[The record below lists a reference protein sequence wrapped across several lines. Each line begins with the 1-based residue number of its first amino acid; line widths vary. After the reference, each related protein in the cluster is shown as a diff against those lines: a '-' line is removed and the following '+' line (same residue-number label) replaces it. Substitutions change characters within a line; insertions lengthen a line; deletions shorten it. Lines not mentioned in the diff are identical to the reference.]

1 MRAAKTLVSLMLAG
15 ALTLSPALAADV
27 SDKFPAENSYSAAFY
42 PDVPSGAWYAD
53 AAKVCYET
61 GIMLGTQVGFAPDNT
76 VTVAETAVISARL
89 AGAVNG
95 KEVPAG
101 ENWYKPSVDLL
112 TGLGVAVP
120 SDLFA
125 PATREEFFS
134 MLAAVL
140 PADYTAAVNSITAL
154 PDTDSSEVLRFYNAG
169 ILTGTDAY
177 GTFNGGGVLTRKE
190 AAAMIAR
197 VVRPELRKEFT
208 LRSKPAE
215 AEKPV
220 EKPSYQEELGAT
232 MALKVNGQEV
242 PMDQYVGWLNRAVDQ
257 FRLMLRQNNMTLDW
271 SENYGVDDLP
281 GYFKDQ
287 AKSAAISY
295 VLRQQKARQLGCEIS
310 QLAQKLYPSPT
321 RDQLEGYLD
330 SLGYLGAKHILI
342 QTVNPQTGEAVRED
356 AAALEAA
363 NILLDAINQQPTEE
377 MFDNL
382 VSVYGEDPG
391 MKQTPQGY
399 LFTSGEMVAEFENAV
414 KGLQIGAY
422 TKTPVKSSYGYHII
436 WRVDPMELVAEEDL
450 TEAYRSAMLSTL
462 VNTWMTEATVT
473 VNDALIDKVNVQAT
487 YEAYLKEA
495 QG

>member
-1 MRAAKTLVSLMLAG
+1 MSAAKTLISLILAG
-15 ALTLSPALAADV
+15 ALALSPALAADV
-27 SDKFPAENSYSAAFY
+27 SGKFPAENSYSAAFY
-42 PDVPSGAWYAD
+42 PDVPAGAWYAD

-61 GIMLGTQVGFAPDNT
+61 GIMLGTQTGFAPDNT

-101 ENWYKPSVDLL
+101 ENWYQPSVDLL

-120 SDLFA
+120 EDLFA

-134 MLAAVL
+134 LLAAVL

-154 PDTDSSEVLRFYNAG
+154 PDTDSGEVLRFYNAG

-197 VVRPELRKEFT
+197 VVRPALRKEFT
-208 LRSKPAE
+208 PQVKPAE
-215 AEKPV
+215 T
-220 EKPSYQEELGAT
+220 PSYAEELAAT

-242 PMDQYVGWLNRAVDQ
+242 PMDQYVGWLNRTVDQ
-257 FRLMLRQNNMTLDW
+257 FSLMLRQNNMTLDW
-271 SENYGVDDLP
+271 SADYGVDDLP

-287 AKSAAISY
+287 AKNAAISY
-295 VLRQQKARQLGCEIS
+295 VLRAQKASQLGCEIS
-310 QLAQKLYPSPT
+310 QLGEKLYPSPT

-342 QTVNPQTGEAVRED
+342 KTVDAQTGEAVRED
-356 AAALEAA
+356 AAALEAT
-363 NILLDAINQQPTEE
+363 NLLVAALNQQPTEE

-382 VSVYGEDPG
+382 ASVYGEDPG

-399 LFTSGEMVAEFENAV
+399 LFTPGEMVAEFENAV
-414 KGLQIGAY
+414 KGLHIGAY
-422 TKTPVKSSYGYHII
+422 TKTPVKSTYGYHII

-450 TEAYRSAMLSTL
+450 TAAYRSSMLSTL
-462 VNTWMTEATVT
+462 VNTWMTQATVT
-473 VNDALIDKVNVQAT
+473 ANDALIDKINVRAT
-487 YEAYLKEA
+487 YEAHLREN
-495 QG
+495 Q